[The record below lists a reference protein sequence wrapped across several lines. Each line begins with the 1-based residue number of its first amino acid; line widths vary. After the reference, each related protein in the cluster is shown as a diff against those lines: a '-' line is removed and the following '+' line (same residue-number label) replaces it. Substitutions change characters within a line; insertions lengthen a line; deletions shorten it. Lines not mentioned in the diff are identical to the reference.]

1 MNVFTTCLFSDNDGD
16 LYYLLCSVFPESPI
30 GEVLSSFDCHHSS
43 IEFIQR
49 YVKDFVKMVHKCKH
63 SDRKYVE
70 KEYKVSKEI
79 NRNMLFININLL
91 ICKNF
96 FSLAAVYHLN
106 EPCREQK
113 LSETKWPYFTIR

>member
-1 MNVFTTCLFSDNDGD
+1 M
-16 LYYLLCSVFPESPI
+16 
-30 GEVLSSFDCHHSS
+30 
-43 IEFIQR
+43 
-49 YVKDFVKMVHKCKH
+49 KDFVKMMHKCKH

-79 NRNMLFININLL
+79 NGDMPFININLL
-91 ICKNF
+91 YLQYF
-96 FSLAAVYHLN
+96 SSLAAVYHLN